1 MIDANAQ
8 TQGVAL
14 LCDDNGVILETV
26 RDEIGLGDRVAAGQ
40 PFIALVDSA
49 SVEKALSFLAALH
62 NQGAAFDWIM
72 NVAFDKQITAMHFAG
87 GAVGGKFLI
96 VGATS
101 SSDVARF
108 YEELMQINSEQ
119 VNALRS
125 ATKMTAVETSGRAD
139 RDHALYDELSR
150 LNNEL
155 ATMQRELTKKNIE
168 LGKLNEQ
175 KNQFIGMAAHDLRNP
190 LGVIL
195 TYSNFLLRGGKDC
208 LSEEHVEFISIIR
221 RNSEFMLRLINDL
234 LQITRIESGRL
245 QLELQPTDLTSLV
258 ERNVALNRLLAEP
271 KRIELLFS
279 SEGPVPPMML
289 DSPKIEQVLDN
300 LVSNAVKF
308 SHPGTTVK
316 VCVSSCDGSA
326 VVAVKDQGQGIP
338 SNEVGQ
344 IFEPFAKTSIRATA
358 GEQSTGLGLAIVQRI
373 VKGHRGKLHVESEVG
388 KGSTFTVLLPIVSGR
403 D

>member
-1 MIDANAQ
+1 MIDTNSD
-8 TQGVAL
+8 TRGVAL

-26 RDEIGLGDRVAAGQ
+26 RDEIELGDRVAAGQ
-40 PFIALVDSA
+40 SFIALVDGA
-49 SVEKALSFLAALH
+49 SVEKALSFLATLH
-62 NQGAAFDWIM
+62 SQGAAFDWVM
-72 NVAFDKQITAMHFAG
+72 NVAFGERLTAMHFTG
-87 GAVGGKFLI
+87 GAVSDRFLI

-101 SSDVARF
+101 TSGVARF

-125 ATKMTAVETSGRAD
+125 ATKTTAVEARARAD
-139 RDHALYDELSR
+139 SDYALYDEMSR

-155 ATMQRELTKKNIE
+155 ATMQRELAKKNIE

-190 LGVIL
+190 LGVIQ
-195 TYSNFLLRGGKDC
+195 TYSDFLLRDAKDC
-208 LSEEHVEFISIIR
+208 LSQEQIKFISIIR
-221 RNSEFMLRLINDL
+221 RKSEFMLRLINDL

-245 QLELQPTDLTSLV
+245 QLELQLTDLTSLV
-258 ERNVALNRLLAEP
+258 ERHVSLNRLLAER
-271 KRIELLFS
+271 KQIELLFS
-279 SEGPVPPMML
+279 SEDSIPPMML

-300 LVSNAVKF
+300 LVSNAIKF

-316 VCVSSCDGSA
+316 VGVSLRDRSA
-326 VVAVKDQGQGIP
+326 VITVKDQGQGIP
-338 SNEVGQ
+338 SNEVGK
-344 IFEPFAKTSIRATA
+344 IFEPFVKTSVRATG

-373 VKGHRGKLHVESEVG
+373 VTGHRGKLHVESEAG
-388 KGSTFTVLLPIVSGR
+388 KGSTFTVLLPIESGR